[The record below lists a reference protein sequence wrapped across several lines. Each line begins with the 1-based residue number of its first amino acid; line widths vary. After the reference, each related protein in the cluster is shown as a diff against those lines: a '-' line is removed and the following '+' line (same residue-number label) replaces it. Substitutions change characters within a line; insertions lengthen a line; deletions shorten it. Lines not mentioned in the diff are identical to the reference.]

1 MHRRKL
7 ITTYK
12 KISIINLLPL
22 QFTKSTSNLM
32 EGARSREKLIA
43 LLKDHEKYST
53 EVKEHRETIR
63 ELDFLL
69 KQVQKE
75 IKTLRTKVT
84 GFEIV
89 SMRVPL
95 FYP

>member
-1 MHRRKL
+1 
-7 ITTYK
+7 
-12 KISIINLLPL
+12 
-22 QFTKSTSNLM
+22 M

-43 LLKDHEKYST
+43 LLNDHEKYSK
-53 EVKEHRETIR
+53 EVKEHRETTK

-75 IKTLRTKVT
+75 IKSLRNKVT

-89 SMRVPL
+89 SI
-95 FYP
+95 FIFINHIHT